1 MKKPALLAALLLV
14 ISLTRPLAALAHHDQ
29 IVAGA
34 GPSTKVAEL
43 FFQHFSKDPVC
54 KDYTFSIMPSSIK
67 HKGGLLSSDKYL
79 FGRTGRP
86 LTAGEKSPGK
96 SEILLGRVPIAFA
109 VGLKADAHV
118 IKLDQLKQI
127 FTRQVTNWKQIG
139 GNDAPVLLVG
149 REPGEA
155 LLSILQ
161 QEYPFFQNVK
171 FDKVIKRDHEVI
183 KFINSPLGANAIGF
197 GAKPNFQLYNL
208 LPVEGFSAG
217 VALGLVYD
225 NKNADDPIIKAA
237 IEYAKSAEW
246 KALLKDLE
254 MLPVD

>member
-1 MKKPALLAALLLV
+1 MTKPTLLAALLL
-14 ISLTRPLAALAHHDQ
+14 IIGLALPVSALAHHDQ

-43 FFQHFSKDPVC
+43 FFQHFSKDPAC
-54 KDYTFSIMPSSIK
+54 KDYTFSVMPSSIK

-86 LTAGEKSPGK
+86 MTAEEKALGK
-96 SEILLGRVPIAFA
+96 SELLLARVPIAFA
-109 VGLKADAHV
+109 SGLESEANH
-118 IKLDQLKQI
+118 LTLEQLKQVY
-127 FTRQVTNWKQIG
+127 TRKVTNWKELG
-139 GNDAPVLLVG
+139 GNDAPILLVG
-149 REPGEA
+149 REAGEA
-155 LLSILQ
+155 LFMILK
-161 QEYPFFQNVK
+161 EKYSFFQQVK
-171 FDKVIKRDHEVI
+171 FDKVVKRDHEVV

-246 KALLKDLE
+246 KALLKNLD